1 MRWLKLLSAL
11 FLARF
16 RSKISPQDISRLN
29 FRVWLTD
36 VDASVMNHAA
46 YLTVMEMG
54 RADFMVRSGF
64 FKLARRKKWFFP
76 ARSISVQ
83 YIRPLKAFQ
92 KATLLTRVFYMDE
105 KWIYMEQK
113 IVSNDKVIALAVVK
127 NTVKK
132 GRESIP
138 PKEIAS
144 ELGFS
149 ILPTDGKEIVD
160 LLSQSDELI
169 FKRLT
174 TESNFE

>member
-1 MRWLKLLSAL
+1 
-11 FLARF
+11 
-16 RSKISPQDISRLN
+16 
-29 FRVWLTD
+29 
-36 VDASVMNHAA
+36 
-46 YLTVMEMG
+46 
-54 RADFMVRSGF
+54 
-64 FKLARRKKWFFP
+64 
-76 ARSISVQ
+76 
-83 YIRPLKAFQ
+83 
-92 KATLLTRVFYMDE
+92 MDE

-174 TESNFE
+174 TESNFEWF